1 MRKIAK
7 VLLMLGVLAGLLVP
21 AGLSAGHAFALCFR
35 VATLPAPT
43 VVFLPVPSEAVD
55 RAPVDRAYG
64 PQCASN
70 LPSAWERPAIS
81 PVYPRIHIGCD
92 TVLHARQLSPER
104 RSGVRGFGCWE

>member
-43 VVFLPVPSEAVD
+43 VVLPVPSEAVD
-55 RAPVDRAYG
+55 VLEAHG
-64 PQCASN
+64 WSCN
-70 LPSAWERPAIS
+70 LCP
-81 PVYPRIHIGCD
+81 GG
-92 TVLHARQLSPER
+92 TVPPCPLP
-104 RSGVRGFGCWE
+104 